1 MKTRSWQS
9 VLVAALIALTPTA
22 SRAAEADDAK
32 SDKNPAPPTPNV
44 VAPTNAPAPI
54 VQTTTNAAPVHV
66 LQLPKPS
73 LPPLLDQ
80 VVRLKESGA
89 DENVVRAYIEKAAPP
104 YQVTGNEIIQLQE
117 LGVSKGVILAL
128 IEHSKSVTSAG
139 STTPAV
145 TEPAPPPPQTNVD
158 PTATSSDAVIDYRD
172 ALSPY
177 GTWLDVP
184 GYGWSWQPTAVV
196 INPGWRPYCDNGDWL
211 WTDAG
216 WYWNSYYSWGWAPF
230 HYGRWY
236 SHPGSGW
243 LWCPDR
249 VWGPSWVSWR
259 SSSAYCGWAPLPPG
273 ACFSAG
279 VGWTYYGGSVGVGFG
294 FGLGAAHFT
303 FVSQDCFSERH
314 VGKYSIHGNNVAT
327 AYRNTAVVNNYAV
340 GANNRVIN
348 RGIGRETITA
358 ASRTPIR
365 EASVQNL
372 TQAANRSTAAN
383 GATRGGSPV
392 QRSSATTFVSH
403 NGRVINTSSRQFTAQ
418 RSAVSSPAVNSG
430 ASSRAVIA
438 GGPGTQRSVP
448 NYSRSYANAGQS
460 VQPSRSANATVGR
473 SASAPNYQAQRYAMA
488 AARPQSVQRSVAQSP
503 RAVASA
509 PRYTPR
515 AVGSVARGGTAV
527 RGASSGGN
535 MSGRAFAARR

>member
-1 MKTRSWQS
+1 MKTRIWQN
-9 VLVAALIALTPTA
+9 VLVATLLALTLTA
-22 SRAAEADDAK
+22 SRAAEADDVK
-32 SDKNPAPPTPNV
+32 PDKNAPPPAPNV
-44 VAPTNAPAPI
+44 VAPPTNAPAPI
-54 VQTTTNAAPVHV
+54 APAQV

-80 VVRLKESGA
+80 VVRLKQSGA
-89 DENVVRAYIEKAAPP
+89 DENVVRAYVEKAAPP

-128 IEHSKSVTSAG
+128 IEHSKSVTSTG
-139 STTPAV
+139 NTTPAV
-145 TEPAPPPPQTNVD
+145 TEPAPQPPQTSVNG
-158 PTATSSDAVIDYRD
+158 TATPSDAVNDYRD

-177 GTWLDVP
+177 GAWLDVP
-184 GYGWSWQPTAVV
+184 GYGWSWQPTVV
-196 INPGWRPYCDNGDWL
+196 VVNPSWRPYCDNGDWT
-211 WTDAG
+211 WTDSG
-216 WYWNSYYSWGWAPF
+216 WYWRSYYSWGWAPF

-236 SHPGSGW
+236 SHPSSGW

-249 VWGPSWVSWR
+249 EWGPAWVSWR
-259 SSSAYCGWAPLPPG
+259 NSATYCGWAPLPPG
-273 ACFSAG
+273 ACFSASL
-279 VGWTYYGGSVGVGFG
+279 GWTFHGASVGLGFG

-303 FVSQDCFSERH
+303 FVAHDRFSERH
-314 VGKYSIHGNNVAT
+314 VGGHSLRGHEVGTV
-327 AYRNTAVVNNYAV
+327 YRNTSVVNNYAV

-348 RGIGRETITA
+348 RGIGRETIA
-358 ASRTPIR
+358 AAARTPIR

-372 TQAANRSTAAN
+372 TQAGNRSTAAN
-383 GATRGGSPV
+383 GVNRIGSPI
-392 QRSSATTFVSH
+392 QRSTASTFVSH

-418 RSAVSSPAVNSG
+418 RSAASSPGVNSG

-438 GGPGTQRSVP
+438 GGNTPQRSVP
-448 NYSRSYANAGQS
+448 TYSRNYPNAGQS

-473 SASAPNYQAQRYAMA
+473 SASAPTYQTPRYSMP
-488 AARPQSVQRSVAQSP
+488 AARPQSVQRSMAPST

-515 AVGSVARGGTAV
+515 SFGSVARGGTAV
-527 RGASSGGN
+527 RGGHSSGGN